1 MSDNNQRIQ
10 ANQLAAD
17 TGAIVRTM
25 MLASAEYE
33 FLRLTAIRSVMAGG
47 MSNGAI
53 CSAVD
58 YLADGGYLEV
68 RTAAE
73 RRPARVADVPM
84 ESLEIKL
91 THKGKQLAYG
101 KLDDPLVD
109 M

>member
-47 MSNGAI
+47 MSTGAI

-58 YLADGGYLEV
+58 YLADGGYIEV

-73 RRPARVADVPM
+73 RAPRRAWRTSRWKAWRL
-84 ESLEIKL
+84 S
-91 THKGKQLAYG
+91 
-101 KLDDPLVD
+101 
-109 M
+109 

>member
-47 MSNGAI
+47 LPGRRRIHRGAHGSGAAPRA
-53 CSAVD
+53 CGGRP
-58 YLADGGYLEV
+58 DGKPG
-68 RTAAE
+68 
-73 RRPARVADVPM
+73 D
-84 ESLEIKL
+84 
-91 THKGKQLAYG
+91 
-101 KLDDPLVD
+101 
-109 M
+109 

>member
-47 MSNGAI
+47 MSTGAI

-58 YLADGGYLEV
+58 YLAAVDTSRCARQRSGAPRAW
-68 RTAAE
+68 RTSRWKAW
-73 RRPARVADVPM
+73 RL
-84 ESLEIKL
+84 S
-91 THKGKQLAYG
+91 
-101 KLDDPLVD
+101 
-109 M
+109 